1 MEIIDKYKA
10 RLSVR
15 GKTERE
21 RLLNNEKR
29 DLLINAPNSLSC
41 KDVLIS
47 NEERKLIIDSGT
59 KPYYK
64 QICSLPNE
72 TFYAGEYVIYQDSS
86 WLIINADWDDEV
98 YTDGNMQQ
106 CNYKMKWQN
115 ELGEIVARQAVI
127 LSASQYNM
135 GEESTKTITI
145 GYNQLMVYMP
155 LDNETIKLKSDK
167 RFFIDNNTM
176 QPKPYKLTRV
186 DTVTMTYQGVGCILL
201 VLTEDQYNA
210 DADRVDLML
219 CDYIT
224 TEIENPDIDS
234 PITITYSGNPTIRM
248 GGTKTFKSDGAS
260 VTFSIVVSDMFKD
273 MITLTQSD
281 DYTCKIAIDNNSL
294 IVGSAFKLVTTDTQG
309 NTSETLITVLGG
321 V

>member
-1 MEIIDKYKA
+1 MGIVDKYKT

-72 TFYAGEYVIYQDSS
+72 TFYAGEYVIYQDTP

-106 CNYKMKWQN
+106 CNYEMKWQN
-115 ELGEIVARQAVI
+115 EFGEIVTRQAVI

-135 GEESTKTITI
+135 GEEATKTITL

-155 LDNETIKLKSDK
+155 LDDETIKLKSDK
-167 RFFIDNNTM
+167 RFFIDNNTV

-224 TEIENPDIDS
+224 TEAEIPDTD
-234 PITITYSGNPTIRM
+234 PLITITYKGNPTIRI
-248 GGTKTFKSDGAS
+248 GGSKTFKSDGVS
-260 VTFSIVVSDMFKD
+260 VIFSIIVSDMFKN
-273 MITLTQSD
+273 MISLKQLD
-281 DYTCKIAIDNNSL
+281 DYTCKITIDNNSIL
-294 IVGSAFKLVTTDTQG
+294 VGSSFKLIATDNNG
-309 NTSETLITVLGG
+309 NTSDKLITVMGG